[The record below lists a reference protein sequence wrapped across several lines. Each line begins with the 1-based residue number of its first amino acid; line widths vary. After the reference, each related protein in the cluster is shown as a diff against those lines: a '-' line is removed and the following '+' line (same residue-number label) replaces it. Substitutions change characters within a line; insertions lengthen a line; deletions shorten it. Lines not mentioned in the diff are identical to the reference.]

1 MKQTIAT
8 TCLVI
13 GTMLAPVAAYAN
25 DADADRANPAT
36 YVKDSAITLKIKSKL
51 AAEHPGSLKHISVDT
66 DRNGIV
72 WMSGTVNN
80 QAEAEEAI
88 TIARSTEGVKSVKT
102 NLRIEKDR

>member
-80 QAEAEEAI
+80 QAEADEAI

>member
-80 QAEAEEAI
+80 QAEADEAI
-88 TIARSTEGVKSVKT
+88 TIARSTEGVKSVKP